1 MKFLN
6 PRSVAALA
14 IAAAMGIGVS
24 GTAFADTTTTT
35 TSTTT
40 TVAVNPI
47 HAYHQALLAY
57 EKARK
62 AIDATFRHAVN
73 VAHKAFATAM
83 AHNQSAADRLAARNA
98 LTAAVT
104 AAITARTTALTALG
118 APPVKP
124 GHPGKPA

>member
-6 PRSVAALA
+6 ARSVAALA
-14 IAAAMGIGVS
+14 IATSMGVGIS
-24 GTAFADTTTTT
+24 GAAFATTP
-35 TSTTT
+35 TSTTST

-47 HAYHQALLAY
+47 HSYHQALLTY

-62 AIDATFRHAVN
+62 AVNATFRQAVK
-73 VAHKAFATAM
+73 VAHKTFAMAM

-98 LTAAVT
+98 LTAAIT
-104 AAITARTTALTALG
+104 AAITTRTTALTTLG

-124 GHPGKPA
+124 AHPGKGK